1 MKNEWCGMKQVVVES
16 PQFKWIDV
24 VGPSPEEL
32 EALAAE
38 YGIHPLAVQ
47 DCLDPKHLPKYE
59 RLGAITFVIL
69 RAYDE
74 EAGPDVDTVHEIT
87 RKVAIFFNDQ
97 FLITVHRAE
106 QRFLE
111 ELKRD
116 APERPW
122 KSEPPVER
130 HVLAI
135 ANGTIDT
142 FWTPL
147 EDAETRIASIEE
159 RQERPS
165 NRIVFVHQVFHL
177 KRRIN
182 AIRST
187 SRHILE
193 TVKKLSAGGAEHMA
207 PSPRLNDLRENAESL
222 YFATDEILEDS
233 NSLLSLT
240 LAAADHETNE
250 VTKLLTIF
258 AAFFLPLTF
267 IVGVYG
273 MNFDV
278 MPELRWRLGY
288 PAVLG
293 GMAMVS
299 LAVYLWFR
307 RKGWM

>member
-1 MKNEWCGMKQVVVES
+1 MKQVVLEG

-24 VGPSPEEL
+24 AAPSPEEL
-32 EALAAE
+32 GALAAE

-47 DCLDPKHLPKYE
+47 DCLDPKHLPKHE
-59 RLGAITFVIL
+59 KIGAVSLVIL

-74 EAGPDVDTVHEIT
+74 QAGADVDTVHALT
-87 RKVAIFFNDQ
+87 RKVAIFFDGQ

-111 ELKRD
+111 GLKRE
-116 APERPW
+116 ASRLAST
-122 KSEPPVER
+122 SEPLCER

-135 ANGTIDT
+135 ANGVIDT
-142 FWTPL
+142 FWQPL
-147 EDAETRIASIEE
+147 EDAEARIASIEE
-159 RQERPS
+159 RQERPH
-165 NRIVFVHQVFHL
+165 NRVPFVHEVFHL
-177 KRRIN
+177 KRRLN

-193 TVKKLSAGGAEHMA
+193 TVKKLTAGSAEHMP

-222 YFATDEILEDS
+222 YFATDEILEDA

-240 LAAADHETNE
+240 LAAADHETNQ

-288 PAVLG
+288 PGVLG
-293 GMAMVS
+293 GMAVVS
-299 LAVYLWFR
+299 LGIYVWFR

>member
-1 MKNEWCGMKQVVVES
+1 MKQTVLES

-24 VGPSPEEL
+24 VAPSPEEL
-32 EALAAE
+32 ETLATE
-38 YGIHPLAVQ
+38 YQIHPLAVQ
-47 DCLDPKHLPKYE
+47 DCLEAEHLPKHE

-74 EAGPDVDTVHEIT
+74 EAAPDVDTVHKLT

-97 FLITVHRAE
+97 FVITVHRAE

-111 ELKRD
+111 ELKRA
-116 APERPW
+116 APPATSP
-122 KSEPPVER
+122 SEPTSELL
-130 HVLAI
+130 VLAI
-135 ANGTIDT
+135 ANGVIDT
-142 FWTPL
+142 FWKPL
-147 EDAETRIASIEE
+147 DDAEARIASIEE
-159 RQERPS
+159 GQEQPS
-165 NRIVFVHQVFHL
+165 KRSSFVHEVFHL

-193 TVKKLSAGGAEHMA
+193 TVKKLTAGGAAHM
-207 PSPRLNDLRENAESL
+207 PSSPRLNDLRENAESL
-222 YFATDEILEDS
+222 YFATDEILEDA

-240 LAAADHETNE
+240 LAADDHESNQ
-250 VTKLLTIF
+250 VTKVLTIF

-267 IVGVYG
+267 IVGIYG

-278 MPELRWRLGY
+278 MPELRWRYGY
-288 PAVLG
+288 PAVLVA
-293 GMAMVS
+293 MAAIS
-299 LAVYLWFR
+299 AAIYLWFR

>member
-1 MKNEWCGMKQVVVES
+1 MKHVVLER
-16 PQFKWIDV
+16 PEFKWIDV
-24 VGPSPEEL
+24 VSPSPEEL

-47 DCLDPKHLPKYE
+47 DCLEPEHLPKYE
-59 RLGAITFVIL
+59 RIGAITFVIL
-69 RAYDE
+69 RAYDDQ
-74 EAGPDVDTVHEIT
+74 AGPDIDTVHGLT

-106 QRFLE
+106 QRFME
-111 ELKRD
+111 DLKRE
-116 APERPW
+116 ASRVASA
-122 KSEPPVER
+122 SEPPCER

-135 ANGTIDT
+135 ANGVIDT
-142 FWTPL
+142 FWKPL
-147 EDAETRIASIEE
+147 DDAEARIAAIEA
-159 RQERPS
+159 RQERPG
-165 NRIVFVHQVFHL
+165 NRIPLVHEVFHL

-193 TVKKLSAGGAEHMA
+193 TVKKLTAGGAEHMP

-222 YFATDEILEDS
+222 YFATDEILEDAT
-233 NSLLSLT
+233 SLLSLT
-240 LAAADHETNE
+240 LAAADHETNQI
-250 VTKLLTIF
+250 TKVLTIF

-288 PAVLG
+288 PVVLVV
-293 GMAMVS
+293 MATVC
-299 LAVYLWFR
+299 LGIYLWFR

>member
-1 MKNEWCGMKQVVVES
+1 MKHVVLER
-16 PQFKWIDV
+16 PEFKWIDV
-24 VGPSPEEL
+24 VSPSPEEL

-47 DCLDPKHLPKYE
+47 DCLEPEHLPKYE
-59 RLGAITFVIL
+59 RIGAITFVIL
-69 RAYDE
+69 RAYDDQ
-74 EAGPDVDTVHEIT
+74 AGPDIDTVHGLT
-87 RKVAIFFNDQ
+87 RKVAIFFNDR

-106 QRFLE
+106 QRFME
-111 ELKRD
+111 DLKRE
-116 APERPW
+116 ASRGASA
-122 KSEPPVER
+122 SEPLCER

-135 ANGTIDT
+135 ANGVIDT
-142 FWTPL
+142 FWKPL
-147 EDAETRIASIEE
+147 DDAEARIASIEE
-159 RQERPS
+159 RQERPG
-165 NRIVFVHQVFHL
+165 NRIPLVHEVFRL

-193 TVKKLSAGGAEHMA
+193 TVKKLTAGGAEHMP

-222 YFATDEILEDS
+222 YFATDEILEDAT
-233 NSLLSLT
+233 SLLSLT
-240 LAAADHETNE
+240 LAAADHETNQI
-250 VTKLLTIF
+250 TKVLTIF

-288 PAVLG
+288 PVVLVAMAAVCLG
-293 GMAMVS
+293 I
-299 LAVYLWFR
+299 YLWFR
-307 RKGWM
+307 RRGWM

>member
-1 MKNEWCGMKQVVVES
+1 MKQVVLES
-16 PQFKWIDV
+16 DRFKWIDV

-59 RLGAITFVIL
+59 RIGAITLVIL

-74 EAGPDVDTVHEIT
+74 KAGPDVDTVHKLT

-111 ELKRD
+111 ELKRE
-116 APERPW
+116 APRRAS
-122 KSEPPVER
+122 KAEPPCELY
-130 HVLAI
+130 VLAI
-135 ANGTIDT
+135 ANGVIDT
-142 FWTPL
+142 FWKPL
-147 EDAETRIASIEE
+147 DDAEARIASIEE
-159 RQERPS
+159 RQERPR
-165 NRIVFVHQVFHL
+165 NRITFVHQVSHL

-193 TVKKLSAGGAEHMA
+193 TVKKLTAGSAEHMP

-222 YFATDEILEDS
+222 YFATDEILEDA

-240 LAAADHETNE
+240 LAAADHETNQ
-250 VTKLLTIF
+250 VTKVLTIF

-267 IVGVYG
+267 IVGIYG

-288 PAVLG
+288 PTVLVA
-293 GMAMVS
+293 MATVS
-299 LAVYLWFR
+299 LGVYLWFR

>member
-1 MKNEWCGMKQVVVES
+1 MRQLVLES
-16 PQFKWIDV
+16 AAFKWIDV

-32 EALAAE
+32 GALAAE

-47 DCLDPKHLPKYE
+47 DCLDPEHLPKYE
-59 RLGAITFVIL
+59 RIGAITLVIL

-74 EAGPDVDTVHEIT
+74 GAEPNADTVHKLT
-87 RKVAIFFNDQ
+87 RKVAIFFDER

-116 APERPW
+116 APQQAR
-122 KSEPPVER
+122 KSEPPCEL

-135 ANGTIDT
+135 ANAMIDT
-142 FWTPL
+142 FWKPL
-147 EDAETRIASIEE
+147 ADAEAKIASIEE
-159 RQERPS
+159 RQERPR
-165 NRIVFVHQVFHL
+165 NRLTFVHEVFHL

-193 TVKKLSAGGAEHMA
+193 TVKKLTSAGAELMP
-207 PSPRLNDLRENAESL
+207 PSPGLNNLRENAESL
-222 YFATDEILEDS
+222 YFATDEILEDA

-288 PAVLG
+288 PIVMGAMAAVS
-293 GMAMVS
+293 V
-299 LAVYLWFR
+299 VIYVWFR

>member
-1 MKNEWCGMKQVVVES
+1 MKQVVLES
-16 PQFKWIDV
+16 PEFKWIDV
-24 VGPSPEEL
+24 VSPSPEEL

-47 DCLDPKHLPKYE
+47 DCLEPEHLPKYE
-59 RLGAITFVIL
+59 RIGAITFVIL
-69 RAYDE
+69 RAYDDQT
-74 EAGPDVDTVHEIT
+74 GPDVDTVHGLT

-111 ELKRD
+111 ELKRQ
-116 APERPW
+116 APRPAPN
-122 KSEPPVER
+122 SEPPCEH

-135 ANGTIDT
+135 ANGVVDT
-142 FWTPL
+142 FWRPL
-147 EDAETRIASIEE
+147 DEAEARIASIEE
-159 RQERPS
+159 RQERPPS
-165 NRIVFVHQVFHL
+165 RTPLVHQVFHL

-193 TVKKLSAGGAEHMA
+193 TVKKLTAGSAEHMP

-222 YFATDEILEDS
+222 YFAIDEILEDA

-240 LAAADHETNE
+240 LAAADHETNQI
-250 VTKLLTIF
+250 TKVLTIF

-278 MPELRWRLGY
+278 MPELRWPLGY
-288 PAVLG
+288 PVVLVV
-293 GMAMVS
+293 MATVC
-299 LAVYLWFR
+299 LGIYLWFR